1 MKDKKIYIS
10 TQAYLIFTFLILI
23 AIGTVL
29 LLCPFV
35 KHTNGI
41 NFIDALFTSTSA
53 VCVTGLTVVDTSQ
66 FNLAGQFVILLLI
79 QLGGIGIMTLGSSII
94 LFLRGEIDLGTRIMA
109 SKINESYGFHEIEH
123 ILRFVLLYTFI
134 TEFIGILLLFPS
146 FIKDGYEAS
155 QALYLAFFHSISA
168 FCNAGF
174 STFDQSLMDANIFIK
189 ITIMLLIILGGL
201 GYYVIFDITK
211 RIKNKTRLKIHTKIV
226 FIMTV
231 FLILSGALAFK
242 LIERNHIS
250 VMDSFFQSVTARTA
264 GFNTIDLLSMHRV
277 SLVVMILLMIIG
289 ASPGST
295 GGGLKTT
302 TAFLTFVSIKAAS
315 SGATRTVVFGRK
327 IPASNIARA
336 FSIVILYFLVIGI
349 ASIIFLFFDDY
360 NFLHVIFEVT
370 SAVGTVG
377 LSIGITSQADTIGKI
392 ILIICMFIGR
402 LGPSAFLLAMIGR
415 EKPVKLDYPEE
426 KIILG

>member
-1 MKDKKIYIS
+1 
-10 TQAYLIFTFLILI
+10 
-23 AIGTVL
+23 
-29 LLCPFV
+29 
-35 KHTNGI
+35 
-41 NFIDALFTSTSA
+41 
-53 VCVTGLTVVDTSQ
+53 
-66 FNLAGQFVILLLI
+66 
-79 QLGGIGIMTLGSSII
+79 
-94 LFLRGEIDLGTRIMA
+94 
-109 SKINESYGFHEIEH
+109 
-123 ILRFVLLYTFI
+123 
-134 TEFIGILLLFPS
+134 
-146 FIKDGYEAS
+146 
-155 QALYLAFFHSISA
+155 
-168 FCNAGF
+168 
-174 STFDQSLMDANIFIK
+174 
-189 ITIMLLIILGGL
+189 
-201 GYYVIFDITK
+201 
-211 RIKNKTRLKIHTKIV
+211 
-226 FIMTV
+226 
-231 FLILSGALAFK
+231 
-242 LIERNHIS
+242 
-250 VMDSFFQSVTARTA
+250 
-264 GFNTIDLLSMHRV
+264 
-277 SLVVMILLMIIG
+277 MILLMIIG

>member
-336 FSIVILYFLVIGI
+336 FSVVILYFLVIGI